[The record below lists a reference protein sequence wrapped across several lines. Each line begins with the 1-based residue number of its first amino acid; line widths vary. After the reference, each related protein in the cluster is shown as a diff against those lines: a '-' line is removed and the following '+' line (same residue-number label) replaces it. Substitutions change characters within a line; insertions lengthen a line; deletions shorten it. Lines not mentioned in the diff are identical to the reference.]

1 MVDSADRD
9 DELVAHSASE
19 RTRLGKGQVMR
30 IGWHTAAY
38 EAGLPEDKFPVVFI
52 ALSNGLAQSMDH
64 VAMRPLGSGKVIRS
78 PTEWRSRRGPV
89 TVRTIADRGE
99 PRLKPF
105 LEYFGICCGQRVLGS
120 HLPLRPK
127 SRPVFDYP
135 TNLNPTAAK
144 W

>member
-1 MVDSADRD
+1 MVRA
-9 DELVAHSASE
+9 
-19 RTRLGKGQVMR
+19 
-30 IGWHTAAY
+30 
-38 EAGLPEDKFPVVFI
+38 
-52 ALSNGLAQSMDH
+52 
-64 VAMRPLGSGKVIRS
+64 
-78 PTEWRSRRGPV
+78 
-89 TVRTIADRGE
+89 IADGGE